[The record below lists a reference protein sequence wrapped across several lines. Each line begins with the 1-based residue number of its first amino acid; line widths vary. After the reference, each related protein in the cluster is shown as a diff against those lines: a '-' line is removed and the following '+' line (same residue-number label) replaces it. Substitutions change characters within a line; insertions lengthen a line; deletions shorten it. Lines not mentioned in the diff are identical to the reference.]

1 MLDEIG
7 SNFWLEDLKDRNPS
21 KMNYQGCV
29 LLDSGRSAIRL
40 ALKNEY
46 FSRRVALLPRYICQS
61 VIDAFESFE
70 VFFYD
75 IGKDLSVCKSLF
87 REIVNQIKPSVIL
100 TMPYFGFTTDKN
112 IEKELSDCKD
122 NGIILINDI
131 TQALF
136 LGNNGIAD
144 YTVASLRK
152 WFPIPDGGFLRSE
165 KNIKLRSVNPQPSLS
180 STIRLEAMSEK
191 RKDVYGTQTID
202 KNKYFDLFDKAENT
216 LDTQNEV
223 HYISDTSKDILARL
237 NYAEIALKRKENF
250 NYLYD
255 GLKDVISPI
264 FPKSEKEVALFFP
277 MYVQDN
283 LLLKKY
289 LTINNIF
296 LPILW
301 PKHKQWEDNSQDVKF
316 IFNHIICVPCDQR
329 YSKDNMEKIIYYI
342 KKFYE
347 KA

>member
-1 MLDEIG
+1 M
-7 SNFWLEDLKDRNPS
+7 NVRRNRKQLLARRFKRPKS
-21 KMNYQGCV
+21 KQNELSRVCFV
-29 LLDSGRSAIRL
+29 RLGRSAIRL

-191 RKDVYGTQTID
+191 EKTCT
-202 KNKYFDLFDKAENT
+202 
-216 LDTQNEV
+216 
-223 HYISDTSKDILARL
+223 
-237 NYAEIALKRKENF
+237 ALKQLTKINILI
-250 NYLYD
+250 YLI
-255 GLKDVISPI
+255 KQKIRWI
-264 FPKSEKEVALFFP
+264 PKTKS
-277 MYVQDN
+277 
-283 LLLKKY
+283 
-289 LTINNIF
+289 
-296 LPILW
+296 
-301 PKHKQWEDNSQDVKF
+301 
-316 IFNHIICVPCDQR
+316 
-329 YSKDNMEKIIYYI
+329 IIYPIRQRIYWRD
-342 KKFYE
+342 
-347 KA
+347 